1 MRYMRQFVEMSDNNV
16 TTAVGGVPSDV
27 RPIRQL
33 GVRVEEELY
42 HQMKIRA
49 AQMGLRDWEAWEAA
63 GWAWLEAGNVSRET

>member
-1 MRYMRQFVEMSDNNV
+1 MSDNNQPV
-16 TTAVGGVPSDV
+16 SEVVLTPPVV

-63 GWAWLEAGNVSRET
+63 GWAWLQAGDVSRET